1 MEQSLTIVCLYSEF
15 SKKCKKIKKM
25 IDNQLNIEYISIDS
39 KDIRDCINNDKKL
52 YIKKVPCILMMYDN
66 GTVEKYEGDK
76 CFQICKTLLK
86 KKEQRQQKEQQ
97 ELQHKIDIQVQNQLK
112 VLNNKYKQQIN
123 DLQNQ
128 MKQNEKQ
135 IINHYQQKLE
145 EQKNKLLTPRYNQ
158 QNALNKTKKDN
169 VDGLNKK
176 QTNVKQNDI
185 LNKAKELQKQQ
196 TELFVQK

>member
-1 MEQSLTIVCLYSEF
+1 
-15 SKKCKKIKKM
+15 
-25 IDNQLNIEYISIDS
+25 
-39 KDIRDCINNDKKL
+39 
-52 YIKKVPCILMMYDN
+52 
-66 GTVEKYEGDK
+66 
-76 CFQICKTLLK
+76 
-86 KKEQRQQKEQQ
+86 
-97 ELQHKIDIQVQNQLK
+97 
-112 VLNNKYKQQIN
+112 
-123 DLQNQ
+123 

>member
-1 MEQSLTIVCLYSEF
+1 MEQSLTIICLCSEF

-39 KDIRDCINNDKKL
+39 KDVRDCINNDKKL
-52 YIKKVPCILMMYDN
+52 NIKKVPCILMMYDN

-76 CFQICKTLLK
+76 CFKICQTLLK
-86 KKEQRQQKEQQ
+86 KKEQQKQQKQQ
-97 ELQHKIDIQVQNQLK
+97 ELQNKIDIQLQNQLK
-112 VLNNKYKQQIN
+112 VLNNKHKQQIN

-128 MKQNEKQ
+128 MKQNQKQ

-158 QNALNKTKKDN
+158 LNALNKTKKDN

-196 TELFVQK
+196 KDLFVQK

>member
-86 KKEQRQQKEQQ
+86 KKR
-97 ELQHKIDIQVQNQLK
+97 
-112 VLNNKYKQQIN
+112 
-123 DLQNQ
+123 
-128 MKQNEKQ
+128 
-135 IINHYQQKLE
+135 
-145 EQKNKLLTPRYNQ
+145 T
-158 QNALNKTKKDN
+158 KTATRTTRTSK
-169 VDGLNKK
+169 
-176 QTNVKQNDI
+176 
-185 LNKAKELQKQQ
+185 
-196 TELFVQK
+196 